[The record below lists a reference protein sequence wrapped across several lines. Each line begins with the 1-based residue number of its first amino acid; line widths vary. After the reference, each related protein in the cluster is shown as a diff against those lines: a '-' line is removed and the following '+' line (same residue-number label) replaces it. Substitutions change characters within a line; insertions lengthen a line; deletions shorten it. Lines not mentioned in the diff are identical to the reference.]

1 MSRIQPSS
9 GLVRRLASWPTAV
22 YTAVIGH
29 YRFARILLKKSEI
42 EVPRKTR
49 FRAEYCLHG

>member
-1 MSRIQPSS
+1 
-9 GLVRRLASWPTAV
+9 VRRLASWPTAV

-49 FRAEYCLHG
+49 FRAECCLHG